1 MSNLSGSGT
10 IRGAISQGGGGSS
23 DVYWDDILDK
33 PTFAEVATSG
43 DYDDLSNKPDLAEVA
58 TSGDYDD
65 LSNKPNIPVY
75 TAGTGIDITNNVISA
90 TGGGGFDLEPLYVGT
105 GAAQSVELSES
116 YKNFDIIIM
125 SSAHPSGYSVSGIY
139 ITDNL
144 SNGSRIGYS
153 DDVAFQ
159 WWEITDNTH
168 FYLQASSG
176 DYYLKSIYGL
186 HRKTEG

>member
-10 IRGAISQGGGGSS
+10 IRGTIRQGGGSS
-23 DVYWDDILDK
+23 DVYWDNILDK
-33 PTFAEVATSG
+33 PEFAEVATSG
-43 DYDDLSNKPDLAEVA
+43 DYDDLHNKPELAEVA

-90 TGGGGFDLEPLYVGT
+90 TGGGGFDMTPLYTSNVGESNIT
-105 GAAQSVELSES
+105 LSES
-116 YKNFDIIIM
+116 YKNFDIIIL
-125 SSAHPSGYSVSGIY
+125 SSAHTSGYSVSGIY

-144 SNGSRIGYS
+144 SNGNRIGYS

-168 FYLQASSG
+168 LFLQANGG
-176 DYYLKSIYGL
+176 DYYLKSIYGI
-186 HRKTEG
+186 HRKTEVI